1 MFGIGL
7 PEMILILALALIVVG
22 PEKLPELARSLAR
35 GIMEL
40 KKTAE
45 GFKEQLK
52 EENHLLEDIRPD
64 LEDAAK
70 SFRSNILDHPEKGKT
85 SLFGDKDESSAVDNA
100 AKAYEELTRAGINPG
115 ETSSAEPQ
123 PEVAKAA
130 QGAQDQ
136 PAPQPEPASTD
147 VPQAADDSAA
157 RPAGDAS

>member
-22 PEKLPELARSLAR
+22 PDKLPDLARSLAR

-52 EENHLLEDIRPD
+52 EEQHLIEDIRPD

-70 SFRSNILDHPEKGKT
+70 SFKSHMLEHPEKGRS
-85 SLFGDKDESSAVDNA
+85 SLFGEQDNGKAVDNA
-100 AKAYEELTRAGINPG
+100 ANAYEELTRAGVNPG
-115 ETSSAEPQ
+115 E
-123 PEVAKAA
+123 V
-130 QGAQDQ
+130 
-136 PAPQPEPASTD
+136 PATDQPEPYRQQPPDQEENETKQQPDPAASAKSTD
-147 VPQAADDSAA
+147 SEPTDRSSGS
-157 RPAGDAS
+157 PS